1 MRQTTVANR
10 LQRLPTIV
18 GRITDLWMGNDVR
31 GEKQIAEI
39 SEILILWI
47 DIRKDYVKNTIK
59 ITQLTKYHVI
69 RLKECFD
76 GVYDFQD

>member
-1 MRQTTVANR
+1 M
-10 LQRLPTIV
+10 
-18 GRITDLWMGNDVR
+18 R

-76 GVYDFQD
+76 GVYDFQA

>member
-1 MRQTTVANR
+1 
-10 LQRLPTIV
+10 
-18 GRITDLWMGNDVR
+18 MGDDVR

-59 ITQLTKYHVI
+59 FTQQTKSQVI

-76 GVYDFQD
+76 GVYDSQL